1 MFCIS
6 DVESDIR
13 QAAKVANEGEERN
26 MKDALVESLREIYG
40 LRKQEREI
48 ERERERDR
56 DRRDKKKEI
65 DRQRERERERK
76 RKRKKGWRGREPSLL
91 HKFHTK
97 FRCFH
102 YHSTG
107 LIN

>member
-26 MKDALVESLREIYG
+26 MKDALAESLREMYG

-48 ERERERDR
+48 ERERERQR
-56 DRRDKKKEI
+56 QERQKKRN
-65 DRQRERERERK
+65 RQAERERERGKEREK
-76 RKRKKGWRGREPSLL
+76 RDGEGQNLAYYTNFTQNFVAFIIIQL
-91 HKFHTK
+91 V
-97 FRCFH
+97 
-102 YHSTG
+102 
-107 LIN
+107 